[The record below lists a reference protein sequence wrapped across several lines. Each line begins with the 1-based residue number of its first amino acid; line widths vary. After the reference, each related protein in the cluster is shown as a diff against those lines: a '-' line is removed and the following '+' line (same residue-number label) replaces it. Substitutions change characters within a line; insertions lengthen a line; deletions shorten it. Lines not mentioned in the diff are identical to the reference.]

1 MRAFTELLK
10 SIPYTLSWCKSF
22 FLACC
27 SKNACP
33 DLCSHPHRHPAH
45 RGFSAFSAAKHYS
58 DSELHLQGAREII
71 SFAFVALFL
80 RYLYILARYFCVSHR
95 MSVSPFHNCYQ
106 PQDKP
111 EMSRLW
117 AWCLSFSVWLYH
129 LRFTSGYYFLPN
141 RATGSSPIVC
151 SFRVSKVNGKL
162 NGK

>member
-95 MSVSPFHNCYQ
+95 MSVSPFHIVTSPRTNLKWVDCGRGASRFQFGFITFASLPGTTSYPTE
-106 PQDKP
+106 PQAP
-111 EMSRLW
+111 HQ
-117 AWCLSFSVWLYH
+117 LSVP
-129 LRFTSGYYFLPN
+129 SG
-141 RATGSSPIVC
+141 SQ
-151 SFRVSKVNGKL
+151 KL
-162 NGK
+162 MAN